1 MLVHNHP
8 DALPEPSECDNMLT
22 TAVKKALKTVDIS
35 LQGAC
40 DNNLM
45 TVFLVIEKADILI

>member
-45 TVFLVIEKADILI
+45 TVF